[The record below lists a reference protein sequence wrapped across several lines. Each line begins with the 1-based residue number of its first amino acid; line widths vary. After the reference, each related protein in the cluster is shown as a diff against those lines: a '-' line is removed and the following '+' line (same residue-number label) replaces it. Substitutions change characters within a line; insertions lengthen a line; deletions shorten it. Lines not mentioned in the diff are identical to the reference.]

1 MAEIL
6 AVGTTAAQ
14 SSTVTLTS
22 GQEATLSLFTS
33 TGVLERPQRPDVF
46 HVEKQA
52 SNSEWVRTGAVLT
65 ADQPVIVIRGIG
77 SFRVNRPA
85 LNVTQQI
92 GVDKD

>member
-6 AVGTTAAQ
+6 AAGTTAAQ

-22 GQEATLSLFTS
+22 GQEATLALFTS
-33 TGVLERPQRPDVF
+33 DGVLERPQRPEQF

-52 SNSEWVRTGAVLT
+52 SNSQWVRTGAYLS

-85 LNVTQQI
+85 LSVSQQI
-92 GVDKD
+92 GVDQN